1 MKFIGKVFG
10 TIWRVCWNLAWL
22 AVVVILCLVGL
33 IFYYQGDNAPQV
45 LQSIVRQVQAVAT
58 GQTSLDTAVS
68 AEAVN
73 QLTTDDHVSDSGSRW
88 ETNTA
93 TIYIETQNPTLIEAY
108 QTAISD
114 WNATGAFTFVIVED
128 ASQADIIATEM
139 NDSTTSAA
147 GEAQS
152 TTNVLNNYFVTVT
165 VKLNSFYLLN
175 ETYGYDFDRI
185 VHTAEHELG
194 HAIGLSHEDSETSV
208 MESAGSYHGIQE
220 ADIVDVLALYAD

>member
-1 MKFIGKVFG
+1 MKFIGKFFG
-10 TIWRVCWNLAWL
+10 TIWRVCWKAIWF
-22 AVVVILCLVGL
+22 AVVVILCLVGM
-33 IFYYQGDNAPQV
+33 IFYYQGDNTPQV

-73 QLTTDDHVSDSGSRW
+73 QLTTDAHVSDSGSRW

-93 TIYIETQNPTLIEAY
+93 TIYIETQNPTFVEAY
-108 QTAISD
+108 QMAIAN
-114 WNATGAFTFVIVED
+114 WNATGAFTFVIVDD

-139 NDSTTSAA
+139 NDRNTNAA

-152 TTNVLNNYFVTVT
+152 TTNVLNNYFVSVS

-175 ETYGYDFDRI
+175 ETYGYDFERI

-208 MESAGSYHGIQE
+208 MESSGSYHGIQE
-220 ADIVDVLALYAD
+220 ADIADVIVLYAN